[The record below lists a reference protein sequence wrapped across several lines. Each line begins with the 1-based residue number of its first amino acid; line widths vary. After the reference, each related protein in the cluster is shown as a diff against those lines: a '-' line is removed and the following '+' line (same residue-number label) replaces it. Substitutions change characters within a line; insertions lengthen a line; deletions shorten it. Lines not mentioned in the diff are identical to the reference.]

1 MNPGQQNRLADL
13 RLQIARFE
21 GGSQKTKPLPFG
33 LRAVDEHLPGGGL
46 ARGALHE
53 MIEAGLASEFAGSTT
68 LFTAGGPAPPHG
80 PRVLGFGPRGPFP
93 ARLLLR
99 GPPS

>member
-33 LRAVDEHLPGGGL
+33 LRALDEHLPGGGL

-53 MIEAGLASEFAGSTT
+53 MIGAGLASEFAGSTT
-68 LFTAGGPAPPHG
+68 LFTPGIA
-80 PRVLGFGPRGPFP
+80 
-93 ARLLLR
+93 ARLKGPVLWGLGR
-99 GPPS
+99 RDLFPPSPLRAGL